1 MTYEQAINKL
11 TESFGAMAAVDIAM
25 AIASRNTSSG
35 VAKAAK
41 APREKRVLE
50 LVDVDKSALEAFT
63 RDYLAAKAAYASDK
77 SAYSTLARRL
87 GFANP
92 MALGAIART
101 GKATADG
108 AKLLADTYGATALNA
123 PAKRARKVK

>member
-11 TESFGAMAAVDIAM
+11 TETLGAMAAIEIAM
-25 AIASRNTSSG
+25 AIAAHNASNG
-35 VAKAAK
+35 AVKVAK
-41 APREKRVLE
+41 APREKRVLD
-50 LVDVDKSALEAFT
+50 LVNVDKSALEAFT
-63 RDYLAAKAAYASDK
+63 RDYLAAKAAYESDK
-77 SAYSTLARRL
+77 SAYSMLARRL

-108 AKLLADTYGATALNA
+108 AKLLADTYSATALNA
-123 PAKRARKVK
+123 PVKKARKAK

>member
-1 MTYEQAINKL
+1 MTYENAIELLAEKV
-11 TESFGAMAAVDIAM
+11 GMVMAMDISL
-25 AIASRNTSSG
+25 AIATHAASG
-35 VAKAAK
+35 KPAKAKVK
-41 APREKRVLE
+41 AERQPLE

-63 RDYLAAKAAYASDK
+63 RDYLAAKAAYESDK
-77 SAYSTLARRL
+77 SAYSALARRL

-108 AKLLADTYGATALNA
+108 AKLLADTYSATALNA
-123 PAKRARKVK
+123 PAKKARKSK